1 MRTRILARNTTRSIM
16 LVIASLLLTLLRVML
31 VIVAYPPYK
40 LLEKTNR
47 AYQEAMEETCGM
59 LSL

>member
-1 MRTRILARNTTRSIM
+1 M

-40 LLEKTNR
+40 VLEKTNQL
-47 AYQEAMEETCGM
+47 YLEAMEETCGM

>member
-1 MRTRILARNTTRSIM
+1 MRTRILARNITRSIM

-40 LLEKTNR
+40 LLEKTNSV
-47 AYQEAMEETCGM
+47 YQEAMEETCGM